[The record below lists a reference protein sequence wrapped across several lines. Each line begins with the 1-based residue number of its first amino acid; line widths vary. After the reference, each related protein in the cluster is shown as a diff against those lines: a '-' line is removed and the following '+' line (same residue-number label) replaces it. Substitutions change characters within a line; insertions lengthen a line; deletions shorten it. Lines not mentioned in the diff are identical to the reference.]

1 NLACQWLDLLG
12 EHSCNPSCRSRRTLP
27 KGGKSGAG
35 EVESMG
41 VAAEAAPYE
50 RKSSGWWILWTN
62 TQSQCTTWKMNQP
75 NTEMRPIRDK
85 QWIAMAAQTIMDH
98 LIQSRLPL
106 PLERKSF
113 DQGPTLKLFQAMA
126 AESLKRTITLMK
138 DLRYPHADQISRTAL
153 QEAGS
158 GHAWP
163 ATLAMLYWMV
173 ELSQAKLQWWN
184 PELCDDPNL
193 TPIKS
198 LRRSTSLPTG
208 SWQATCTSILPASRT
223 SDGEV
228 GWISSGYPMNIHLC
242 EWISNGSPM
251 DIQPTSPSEVLDAGK
266 ILCQQQSN
274 GGVMQETEQK
284 GATLKKAL
292 AEIEQLL
299 AHNEVEQLEKEPEP
313 QLADSENFQKMI
325 EHKNSKKAKLEE
337 ALQVPNQAIS
347 ESEERLVKLR
357 SEHGGLLKAVEQQN
371 LSPEEATRMTTERD
385 TLART
390 LEDLRQRI
398 ADTSKTGLG
407 TRNRRGQP
415 ADWVHSMRQEKCEV
429 ANIHTAAQQSAVALD
444 SRLQA
449 LEFDHAPLRKYAR
462 YSDIHHKTTRLRD
475 EVLKEIVNHT
485 EAIVTFRTQHFPG
498 FSKPAH
504 YSPSVHYS
512 IVISAAASSYQQQHR
527 SHHLRL
533 LVPRLRPRPPRY
545 APRFLKSAMAREIT
559 GLSSSSSPD

>member
-85 QWIAMAAQTIMDH
+85 QWIAMAAQTVMDH

-113 DQGPTLKLFQAMA
+113 DQGPTLKLFQAMFMF
-126 AESLKRTITLMK
+126 LVHDVL
-138 DLRYPHADQISRTAL
+138 YPGYISRTAL
-153 QEAGS
+153 QAVGS

-173 ELSQAKLQWWN
+173 ELSQAKLHWWN

-223 SDGEV
+223 SDGE
-228 GWISSGYPMNIHLC
+228 
-242 EWISNGSPM
+242 SNGPPANLPIRGPRCRQNTM
-251 DIQPTSPSEVLDAGK
+251 PTDDFSDLDQE
-266 ILCQQQSN
+266 LRQSLEQSN

-398 ADTSKTGLG
+398 ADASKTGLG

-415 ADWVHSMRQEKCEV
+415 ADWVHSMRQEKV
-429 ANIHTAAQQSAVALD
+429 QIATSNQPGSSVKWPTFIRLHNRALLHWIRGCKRWN
-444 SRLQA
+444 S
-449 LEFDHAPLRKYAR
+449 
-462 YSDIHHKTTRLRD
+462 T
-475 EVLKEIVNHT
+475 
-485 EAIVTFRTQHFPG
+485 
-498 FSKPAH
+498 H

-512 IVISAAASSYQQQHR
+512 IVISAAASLYQQQHR